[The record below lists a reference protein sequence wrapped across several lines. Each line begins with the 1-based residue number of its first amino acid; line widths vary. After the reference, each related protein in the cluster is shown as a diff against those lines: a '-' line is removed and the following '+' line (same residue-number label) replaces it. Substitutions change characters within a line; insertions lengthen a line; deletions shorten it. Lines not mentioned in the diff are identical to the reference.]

1 MEFFI
6 ISKNK
11 HNEFENSKYFL
22 VLIDLHRGHQSTRT
36 KNPEKSGL
44 TRRIISRLKARWIK
58 RGVLCCAGVSI
69 TLLELVLEPAPS
81 PRIVFT
87 SVGALKKCTRIDDK
101 LRRIDDTSP
110 FSALL
115 GGDLWLRELIE
126 KTCQSVKG
134 RYTTYSHIYS
144 FSYTHSMYYCI
155 LILILFLTF
164 ILAGKNLK
172 PRIDFHSW
180 FV

>member
-1 MEFFI
+1 MNL
-6 ISKNK
+6 K
-11 HNEFENSKYFL
+11 
-22 VLIDLHRGHQSTRT
+22 TT
-36 KNPEKSGL
+36 KVPEQKKSGL

-69 TLLELVLEPAPS
+69 TLLELVLVLEPAPS

-134 RYTTYSHIYS
+134 RYTT
-144 FSYTHSMYYCI
+144 
-155 LILILFLTF
+155 
-164 ILAGKNLK
+164 
-172 PRIDFHSW
+172 
-180 FV
+180 

>member
-1 MEFFI
+1 MEVFI

-11 HNEFENSKYFL
+11 QYENSRYFS

-36 KNPEKSGL
+36 KKILKKSGL

-134 RYTTYSHIYS
+134 RYIYYILTYLSTP
-144 FSYTHSMYYCI
+144 FPT
-155 LILILFLTF
+155 LTV
-164 ILAGKNLK
+164 L
-172 PRIDFHSW
+172 
-180 FV
+180 

>member
-1 MEFFI
+1 MNSWI
-6 ISKNK
+6 IWKFPSYQKISNMNLKTKNLFRT
-11 HNEFENSKYFL
+11 NWSSQRTSKYQNKKIL
-22 VLIDLHRGHQSTRT
+22 
-36 KNPEKSGL
+36 KKSGL

-134 RYTTYSHIYS
+134 RYTTYSHTYYYDHT
-144 FSYTHSMYYCI
+144 FNAHCCTFYQAFLYTQNQQP
-155 LILILFLTF
+155 
-164 ILAGKNLK
+164 A
-172 PRIDFHSW
+172 P
-180 FV
+180 

>member
-1 MEFFI
+1 M
-6 ISKNK
+6 
-11 HNEFENSKYFL
+11 FL
-22 VLIDLHRGHQSTRT
+22 LLIDLHRGHQSTRT
-36 KNPEKSGL
+36 KKILKKSGL

-58 RGVLCCAGVSI
+58 RGVLCYAGVSI
-69 TLLELVLEPAPS
+69 TLLELELVLEPAPS

-134 RYTTYSHIYS
+134 RYILHTHIHTYLLLLLHSQYS
-144 FSYTHSMYYCI
+144 KVSIIRPGRSR
-155 LILILFLTF
+155 L
-164 ILAGKNLK
+164 LAFEKKNIAL
-172 PRIDFHSW
+172 
-180 FV
+180 VL